1 MAAITGPKLGTKLDN
16 PAIKAKVSM
25 SGNPRIHKPK
35 ADSTAIKRNQ
45 KFGLAAIFLNSLNL
59 PRFLYPYL
67 WHLAV
72 TV

>member
-35 ADSTAIKRNQ
+35 ADSTAIKKKQ
-45 KFGLAAIFLNSLNL
+45 KFGLAAIF
-59 PRFLYPYL
+59 
-67 WHLAV
+67 
-72 TV
+72 

>member
-45 KFGLAAIFLNSLNL
+45 KFGLAAILNSLNGQDFFTHIFGIW
-59 PRFLYPYL
+59 R
-67 WHLAV
+67 
-72 TV
+72 

>member
-45 KFGLAAIFLNSLNL
+45 NLALQPFFELFIELDQDFFTHIFGIW
-59 PRFLYPYL
+59 R
-67 WHLAV
+67 
-72 TV
+72 